1 MQNVAPETVLSV
13 EHVGVQF
20 GGLVALSE
28 LNFDVREGE
37 IVSLIGPNGA
47 GKTTAFNVMT
57 GFLTPTKGVVTYRGT
72 VLNGLKPHEIADLG
86 LIRTFQRTSVFP
98 NDTVYDNVLIG
109 LHRQGN
115 VHLAEGILGLPRAR
129 TSERQQRE
137 RAAELVR
144 WIGLE
149 ARANDLAGSLSYGEQ
164 RLVGVALA
172 LAAQPSML
180 LLDEPVSGMNASETH
195 TFVQLIR
202 SIRGR
207 GVTILLVEHDM
218 PMVMSVSDRIVVLN
232 YGRII
237 AEGSPETIRSD
248 PAVIEAYL
256 GQGAK
261 RARLRSPP
269 DRCGSSPVS
278 LRR

>member
-1 MQNVAPETVLSV
+1 MAETVLSI
-13 EHVGVQF
+13 EHVAVHF
-20 GGLVALSE
+20 GGLVAISDM
-28 LNFDVREGE
+28 NFHVNEGE

-57 GFLTPTKGVVTYRGT
+57 GFLTPTKGAVKYCGAD
-72 VLNGLKPHEIADLG
+72 LKGKKPHEIADLG

-98 NDTVYDNVLIG
+98 NDTVYDNVLMG
-109 LHRQGN
+109 LHRQGK
-115 VHLAEGILGLPRAR
+115 VGLVEAILGFPHARA
-129 TSERQQRE
+129 SEKAQRE

-172 LAAQPSML
+172 LAAQPKML

-202 SIRGR
+202 NIRDR

-218 PMVMSVSDRIVVLN
+218 PMVMSVSDRLVVLN

-237 AEGSPETIRSD
+237 AEGPPETIRND

-261 RARLRSPP
+261 QIVKQEA
-269 DRCGSSPVS
+269 VHA
-278 LRR
+278 

>member
-1 MQNVAPETVLSV
+1 MTDTVLSI

-20 GGLVALSE
+20 GGLVAISDM
-28 LNFDVREGE
+28 NFHVGKGE

-57 GFLTPTKGVVTYRGT
+57 GFLTPTKGAVKYCGRDLRGM
-72 VLNGLKPHEIADLG
+72 KPHEIANLG
-86 LIRTFQRTSVFP
+86 LARTFQRTSVFP
-98 NDTVYDNVLIG
+98 NDTVFDNVLIG
-109 LHRQGN
+109 LHRQGK
-115 VHLAEGILGLPRAR
+115 LGLFEAILRLPRAR
-129 TSERQQRE
+129 ASERAMRE

-144 WIGLE
+144 WVGLE
-149 ARANDLAGSLSYGEQ
+149 NRTHDLAGSLSYGEQ

-172 LAAQPSML
+172 LAAQPDML

-202 SIRGR
+202 NIRDR

-237 AEGSPETIRSD
+237 AEGPPDEIRKN

-256 GQGAK
+256 GQS
-261 RARLRSPP
+261 AR
-269 DRCGSSPVS
+269 DVVKEVTIDA
-278 LRR
+278 

>member
-1 MQNVAPETVLSV
+1 MADTVLSI
-13 EHVGVQF
+13 EHVAVHF
-20 GGLVALSE
+20 GGLVAISDM
-28 LNFDVREGE
+28 NFHVAQGE

-57 GFLTPTKGVVTYRGT
+57 GFLTPTKGAVKYCGMD
-72 VLNGLKPHEIADLG
+72 LKGKKPHEIADLG

-109 LHRQGN
+109 LHRQGK
-115 VHLAEGILGLPRAR
+115 VGLVEAVLGLPRAR
-129 TSERQQRE
+129 ASEKAQRA

-144 WIGLE
+144 WVGLE

-172 LAAQPSML
+172 LAAEPKML

-195 TFVQLIR
+195 TFVQLIL
-202 SIRGR
+202 SIRDR

-237 AEGSPETIRSD
+237 AEGPPDEIRKN

-261 RARLRSPP
+261 EVIKEVAIHA
-269 DRCGSSPVS
+269 
-278 LRR
+278 

>member
-1 MQNVAPETVLSV
+1 MAETVLSI

-20 GGLVALSE
+20 GGLVALSD
-28 LNFDVREGE
+28 LDFTVGEGQ

-57 GFLTPTKGVVTYRGT
+57 GFLDPTKGVVKYRGA

-98 NDTVYDNVLIG
+98 RDTVFDNVLIG
-109 LHRQGN
+109 LHRQGKLGL
-115 VHLAEGILGLPRAR
+115 VEAILGLPRAR
-129 TSERQQRE
+129 ASERAQRE

-149 ARANDLAGSLSYGEQ
+149 ARTNDLAGSLSYGEQ

-202 SIRGR
+202 NIRDR

-237 AEGSPETIRSD
+237 AAGAPETIRND

-261 RARLRSPP
+261 RA
-269 DRCGSSPVS
+269 
-278 LRR
+278 